1 MMKRDEDLDKVV
13 MEMKGERGRE
23 VREMMEEKMEGNLGK
38 KINVVEKGDE
48 RKMMRR
54 IEKNKEKEIEE
65 YLRDIGK
72 NVMLIVD

>member
-1 MMKRDEDLDKVV
+1 MKRDEDLDKVV